1 MDISILG
8 ELEINDGTAAIDVGG
23 RRERAIVETLAL
35 AAGHVVTTDTLIDGV
50 WGDDPPPSA
59 DKSLQSHISR
69 IRQQLPTGL
78 IETAGHGYL
87 LRVRPVDVDAHRLV
101 HLVEQAQRASTG
113 LDPHFALELLD
124 EAVDLWRGTPLD
136 SLADGPYRSGEVAR
150 LEATRELAITARIDA
165 HLALGHH
172 ELMIPELERLVS
184 EHPHREQLWSQ
195 LMLALYRSGRRT
207 DALDRYERLRTG
219 LRHDLGLNP
228 SAPLRDLATQI
239 INEDPGLDLESPPP
253 ASTLPTPL
261 SSFVGRESAGRAL
274 SGLLEKHRLV
284 TVVGPGG
291 VGKSRLA
298 IEVADGCRERWTDG
312 TFFVELTG
320 ADEVDD
326 IIGGLAASLP
336 WNPDGARGTSTA
348 DGLERSLDGRS
359 VLLVLDGAEH
369 LADALGDVV
378 EHLLENTPDVTV
390 LVTSRAPLHIP
401 GEQLFELAPMELPDG
416 QPLGQPHAEAVQL
429 FLARLSAPGD
439 SLHADEMAAV
449 EQLCRLVDGL
459 PLGIELMA
467 AQAAHVPVATVLDQ
481 LRSGQQDVLAVQ
493 RSEARDSDP
502 SLELVLENTMRLLTS
517 EQQALLGRLSVFRG
531 GFDLL
536 GARAVGGSDAVD
548 DFARLREVELV
559 LPDPRSGVD
568 RRFRLLDTTRTFAGR
583 LLAPEESD
591 RAKRLHA
598 EYHRSLARQL
608 GERLGDPTTM
618 RRLRRESLNLRAAL
632 RWFLAFDPA
641 GAIAFARVLAEF
653 GDTWLDHAASVT
665 LFEQLLDAAE
675 HQPDASDSDRAW
687 IQIAIGWPL
696 FLTGEPARAI
706 ELTETAA
713 GTFSRLGN
721 HLGACQAFANRAHM
735 ELLSTADLESASVW
749 YRRALDGIGDSVPG
763 TLLRGIVL
771 IEAAQSLI
779 FADRVDQDVDQMLD
793 EAASILHDTHDHN
806 RLAHLAMNRSLAAYA
821 VDDLAAVR
829 DFARLSLHESR
840 LAGTLTFAQIGEV
853 TLGVGHLYDHDLDGA
868 LDHLRIAVRLAH
880 EDGNVLQTAIALQ
893 AVAVHHALAGRTG
906 EAEDIWATALTWA
919 PLWPLFA
926 RRYPELM
933 GPELSEQLET
943 GRAARIRDGKVTPI
957 DQIVDAVLDD
967 SLAVALRIGHGDVES
982 TNVGRAPRIE
992 RAAASAGDIAL
1003 PIRKSS

>member
-35 AAGHVVTTDTLIDGV
+35 AAGHVVTTNTLIDAV

-59 DKSLQSHISR
+59 DKSLQSHMSR
-69 IRQQLPTGL
+69 IRQQLPEGL

-87 LRVRPVDVDAHRLV
+87 LRVRPVDVDAHLLV

-113 LDPHFALELLD
+113 RDPHFALELLD
-124 EAVDLWRGTPLD
+124 EAVDLWRGAPLD
-136 SLADGPYRSGEVAR
+136 SLADGPYRAGEIAR

-184 EHPHREQLWSQ
+184 EQPHREQLWSQ

-207 DALDRYERLRTG
+207 DALDRYERLRTV
-219 LRHDLGLNP
+219 LRQDLGLNP
-228 SAPLRDLATQI
+228 SAPLRELATQI
-239 INEDPGLDLESPPP
+239 VNEDAHLDLAPPP
-253 ASTLPTPL
+253 PVSTLPTPL
-261 SSFVGRESAGRAL
+261 SSFVGREFAGRAL
-274 SGLLEKHRLV
+274 SGLLDAHRLV

-298 IEVADGCRERWTDG
+298 IEVADGCCERWPDG

-336 WNPDGARGTSTA
+336 WAPDGMQGTSMV

-378 EHLLENTPDVTV
+378 EHLLEHAPDVTV
-390 LVTSRAPLHIP
+390 LATSRAPLRIP
-401 GEQLFELAPMELPDG
+401 GEHLFELGPMELPDG
-416 QPLGQPHAEAVQL
+416 QTRERTHAEAVRL
-429 FLARLSAPGD
+429 FLARLDTSAD

-467 AQAAHVPVATVLDQ
+467 AQAAHVPVTSVLDQ

-493 RSEARDSDP
+493 RSDARDSDP
-502 SLELVLENTMRLLTS
+502 SLELVLSNTMRLLTS
-517 EQQALLGRLSVFRG
+517 GQQALLGRLSVFRG

-536 GARAVGGSDAVD
+536 GVRSVGGPDAVD
-548 DFARLREVELV
+548 DFARLREVGLV
-559 LPDPRSGVD
+559 LPHPRSGAE
-568 RRFRLLDTTRTFAGR
+568 RRFRLLDTTRTFAAR

-598 EYHRSLARQL
+598 EYHRSLVRQI

-696 FLTGEPARAI
+696 FLSGQPARAI

-713 GTFSRLGN
+713 ATFSRLGN
-721 HLGACQAFANRAHM
+721 QLGACQAFVNRAHM

-749 YRRALDGIGDSVPG
+749 YHRALDGIGDSAPG
-763 TLLRGIVL
+763 RSLRGIVL

-806 RLAHLAMNRSLAAYA
+806 RLAHLAMDRSLAAYA
-821 VDDLAAVR
+821 VDDLAAVQ

-840 LAGTLTFAQIGEV
+840 LAGTLNSPRSAKSRSGSGICTTTISTARSTIS
-853 TLGVGHLYDHDLDGA
+853 
-868 LDHLRIAVRLAH
+868 AVRY
-880 EDGNVLQTAIALQ
+880 DWPTRTATCCRPPSHSRQ
-893 AVAVHHALAGRTG
+893 SPSTMRWQD
-906 EAEDIWATALTWA
+906 E
-919 PLWPLFA
+919 PA
-926 RRYPELM
+926 RRRT
-933 GPELSEQLET
+933 S
-943 GRAARIRDGKVTPI
+943 GRP
-957 DQIVDAVLDD
+957 
-967 SLAVALRIGHGDVES
+967 H
-982 TNVGRAPRIE
+982 
-992 RAAASAGDIAL
+992 
-1003 PIRKSS
+1003 